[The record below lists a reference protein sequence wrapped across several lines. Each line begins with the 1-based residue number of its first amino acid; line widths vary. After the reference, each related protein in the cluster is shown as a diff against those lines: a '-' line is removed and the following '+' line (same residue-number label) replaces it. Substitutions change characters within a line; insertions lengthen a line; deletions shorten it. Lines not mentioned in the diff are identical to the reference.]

1 MILVQNLH
9 NNLVLKSH
17 NLEVIKIIKSG
28 PVSEISICNFDNIK
42 AILRIDYPCA
52 SEINVD
58 RKNEIFTLNQLK
70 TLENTPEVLFSDLP
84 HGILVWK
91 YVEGI
96 EFSFDENSS
105 SDLLKKLGTEIKKIH
120 DVDIPKNKK
129 KYFSN
134 DINFYRNL
142 LNDFPKNMI
151 LSKGFDLYDKLN
163 NSDIYV
169 FSHNDLNKT
178 NILWRDRFFFLDWE
192 YSSFNHPLFDIASIS
207 NTYNLSKADRLILL
221 KAYTNNKSS
230 ELNDKNLREWMLFNH
245 YLEYIWNI
253 SLIQNGNIDQNALN
267 LRKLEK
273 KLKNII

>member
-1 MILVQNLH
+1 
-9 NNLVLKSH
+9 
-17 NLEVIKIIKSG
+17 
-28 PVSEISICNFDNIK
+28 
-42 AILRIDYPCA
+42 
-52 SEINVD
+52 
-58 RKNEIFTLNQLK
+58 
-70 TLENTPEVLFSDLP
+70 
-84 HGILVWK
+84 
-91 YVEGI
+91 
-96 EFSFDENSS
+96 
-105 SDLLKKLGTEIKKIH
+105 
-120 DVDIPKNKK
+120 
-129 KYFSN
+129 
-134 DINFYRNL
+134 
-142 LNDFPKNMI
+142 MI

-163 NSDIYV
+163 NSDNYV